1 MEHGANCE
9 LYGSRATRS
18 KFMGQ
23 MAAVSIVIVAALLRF
38 YKLEIKPL
46 HHDEGVNALFFLRLF
61 GENFYQYDP
70 ANYHGPTLYYFT
82 LIACSVSTLFFGAR
96 GLNTFAIRLVPAL
109 FGGAT
114 VCLILKLRDRLSTG
128 AVLAGA
134 ALAAASPG
142 ATYFSRDYIH
152 ESIFVFLTLALL
164 VAVMHWYGKRA
175 PASLVLAAALAALL
189 FATKETA
196 VISVV
201 VLILAFIATV
211 VFASLERTIAGG
223 EPLKSVLREMLDRF
237 RMPRDTVWWLLGGIG
252 VFLGLMVLFFS
263 SFLGNYPKGLHD
275 AAGALKFWVHVGAKE
290 HRHSLGTYVFW
301 LSREELPLLVF
312 GVAGTVVAAFKRQR
326 FALFV
331 GLWAFGL
338 LAAYSFIPYKT
349 PWLTLNF
356 IIPLAIV
363 GGYAVEV
370 IHGMLLARNR
380 TCAWIWLAL
389 FVAAMTS
396 SIYSALQLNFY
407 HYDDDRNSYVYAQTR
422 REFLSLVE
430 RINTIAHRSG
440 SGEQTS
446 IAVMSPDYWPL
457 PWYLRDYRR
466 VGYYGQIS
474 DANADIVIG
483 SEPQKLQLALLL
495 DKDYEWIGSYALR
508 PGVILV
514 VFARRHQS

>member
-1 MEHGANCE
+1 
-9 LYGSRATRS
+9 
-18 KFMGQ
+18 
-23 MAAVSIVIVAALLRF
+23 MAAVSIVIVAAVLRF
-38 YKLEIKPL
+38 YKLELKPL
-46 HHDEGVNALFFLRLF
+46 HNDEGVNAFFFVRLF
-61 GENFYQYDP
+61 RENFYQYDP

-82 LIACSVSTLFFGAR
+82 FIACSVSTLFLGAR
-96 GLNTFAIRLVPAL
+96 GLNTFVIRLVPAL
-109 FGGAT
+109 FGVAT
-114 VCLILKLRDRLSTG
+114 VCLILKLRNHLSTG

-134 ALAAASPG
+134 ALAAVSPG

-164 VAVMHWYGKRA
+164 IAVMNWYEECA

-196 VISVV
+196 VISVA
-201 VLILAFIATV
+201 VLVLAFIATIV
-211 VFASLERTIAGG
+211 LASLGGTRAGG
-223 EPLKSVLREMLDRF
+223 EPQKSVFREALDRF
-237 RMPRDTVWWLLGGIG
+237 RVPRNTIWWLLGAIG

-275 AAGALKFWVHVGAKE
+275 AAGALKFWVKVGSKE
-290 HRHSLGTYVFW
+290 HRHSLGTYFFW
-301 LSREELPLLVF
+301 LSREELPLLVL
-312 GVAGTVVAAFKRQR
+312 GVAGTVVAAFRRQR

-338 LAAYSFIPYKT
+338 LAAYSLIPYKT

-370 IHGMLLARNR
+370 IHGMLMARNR

-389 FVAAMTS
+389 FAAAMTS
-396 SIYSALQLNFY
+396 SIYSTLQLNFY
-407 HYDDDRNSYVYAQTR
+407 HYDDDRNPYVYAQTR
-422 REFLSLVE
+422 REFLSLVD
-430 RINTIAHRSG
+430 RINTIAHLTGR
-440 SGEQTS
+440 GEQTS

-457 PWYLRDYRR
+457 PWYLRDYKR
-466 VGYYGQIS
+466 VGYYGRIS

-495 DKDYEWIGSYALR
+495 DKDYEWIGSYSLR

-514 VFARRHQS
+514 VFARRHQT

>member
-1 MEHGANCE
+1 
-9 LYGSRATRS
+9 
-18 KFMGQ
+18 
-23 MAAVSIVIVAALLRF
+23 
-38 YKLEIKPL
+38 
-46 HHDEGVNALFFLRLF
+46 
-61 GENFYQYDP
+61 
-70 ANYHGPTLYYFT
+70 
-82 LIACSVSTLFFGAR
+82 
-96 GLNTFAIRLVPAL
+96 
-109 FGGAT
+109 
-114 VCLILKLRDRLSTG
+114 
-128 AVLAGA
+128 
-134 ALAAASPG
+134 
-142 ATYFSRDYIH
+142 
-152 ESIFVFLTLALL
+152 LL
-164 VAVMHWYGKRA
+164 V
-175 PASLVLAAALAALL
+175 L
-189 FATKETA
+189 
-196 VISVV
+196 
-201 VLILAFIATV
+201 
-211 VFASLERTIAGG
+211 
-223 EPLKSVLREMLDRF
+223 
-237 RMPRDTVWWLLGGIG
+237 
-252 VFLGLMVLFFS
+252 
-263 SFLGNYPKGLHD
+263 
-275 AAGALKFWVHVGAKE
+275 
-290 HRHSLGTYVFW
+290 
-301 LSREELPLLVF
+301 
-312 GVAGTVVAAFKRQR
+312 GVAGTAVAAFKRQR

-422 REFLSLVE
+422 REFLSLVD
-430 RINTIAHRSG
+430 RINTIAHLTGR
-440 SGEQTS
+440 GEQTS